1 VDARPWRVAI
11 DKVRLEQIALAFTDR
26 SRAAPLAVNVGD
38 LTIDLSA
45 KLESGP
51 AGLAGVVEGLGI
63 KLARVTVGDGTAAAP
78 TPFLSLD
85 EIRLDDGRVDLAA
98 QQVAVTRLVVTGG
111 RTTVVRAPD
120 GSIPVVAMLGPAE
133 QGKVVA
139 VRPAATPAAVKP
151 AKPWAVALGAFDFAD
166 HRVAVTDRSVTPIV
180 QLELTG
186 LKVSARDLHTDGKK
200 PVPFDAAFRVT
211 QGGRFTAK
219 GQVAPNGTSA
229 DATLSLAQLVLTP
242 AQPYVAQNADVTLR
256 SGDVSTAGRLT
267 YRAGRDRAAITYTGS
282 VDVNGVSVVETANGE
297 PVIAW
302 KAMRVENL
310 KFGLAPDRLE
320 MDEVRLTGLDAKVV
334 IFKDKS
340 LSVAKLMKPATPA
353 GAASAAAPPAANGTP
368 AASVPSATP
377 GRSEAPGFPVT
388 IERVRL
394 EDSSLSFADLSLVLP
409 FATRV
414 HSLNGVVAGLGSSPD
429 TRSAVK
435 LDGRVDEFGQFRVN
449 GALNPSGPKVFTDL
463 SVVFRNVPMSALTP
477 YSATFAGRRIV
488 AGTLDLDLQYKID
501 RGALVGENKVVLTKL
516 QLGERVESAGAMRLP
531 LDLALAILSD
541 SEGRIDLALPVRGNV
556 DSPEFSYGQ
565 VIWQALVTVIT
576 KVVTSPFRALA
587 GLFGGEADA
596 ERMQSIAFEPG
607 SDVVQPPEQ
616 EKLKRVAEV
625 LGKRTRLKL
634 TVHGAYESK
643 SDGEALRSLRVRQDL
658 AQHLG
663 VTVKPGE
670 DPGPVAFDR
679 VKTQRALEAML
690 AERSGPK
697 AIEELEA
704 SVQKTTGRKAE
715 RANPV
720 LALVGRGSGDRAFYE
735 TVFRRLVEIAPLADA
750 DVAALGQRRAEA
762 IARLLKERAGSAAER
777 VEVGETKATD
787 RVEKNAV
794 SARLELGAVGS

>member
-1 VDARPWRVAI
+1 
-11 DKVRLEQIALAFTDR
+11 
-26 SRAAPLAVNVGD
+26 
-38 LTIDLSA
+38 
-45 KLESGP
+45 
-51 AGLAGVVEGLGI
+51 
-63 KLARVTVGDGTAAAP
+63 
-78 TPFLSLD
+78 
-85 EIRLDDGRVDLAA
+85 
-98 QQVAVTRLVVTGG
+98 VAVTRLAVTGG
-111 RTTVVRAPD
+111 RTTVVRARD
-120 GSIPVVAMLGPAE
+120 GSIPVVTMLGPAE

-139 VRPAATPAAVKP
+139 ARPAATAAAVKP
-151 AKPWAVALGAFDFAD
+151 AKPWAVALGAFDLAD

-200 PVPFDAAFRVT
+200 PVPFDAAFRIT

-219 GQVAPNGTSA
+219 GQVAPDGTSA

-242 AQPYVAQNADVTLR
+242 AQPYVAQSADVTLR

-282 VDVNGVSVVETANGE
+282 VDVNGVSVVEAASGE

-340 LSVAKLMKPATPA
+340 LSVAKLMKPAPPA
-353 GAASAAAPPAANGTP
+353 GAATAAAPPAANGTP
-368 AASVPSATP
+368 AASVPSTSP
-377 GRSEAPGFPVT
+377 GRSDAPAASVPSTSPGRSDAPGFPVT

-394 EDSSLSFADLSLVLP
+394 EDSSMSFADLSLVLP

-414 HSLNGVVAGLGSSPD
+414 HSLNGVVAGLGSSLD

-435 LDGRVDEFGQFRVN
+435 LDGQVDEFGQFRVN
-449 GALNPSGPKVFTDL
+449 GALNPAEPKVFTDL
-463 SVVFRNVPMSALTP
+463 SVVFRNVPMSTLSP

-607 SDVVQPPEQ
+607 SDVVRPPEQ

-625 LGKRTRLKL
+625 LAKRTRLKL

-658 AQHLG
+658 AQRLS

-679 VKTQRALEAML
+679 VKTQRALEVML

-735 TVFRRLVEIAPLADA
+735 AVFRRLVEIAPLTDA

-762 IARLLKERAGSAAER
+762 IARVLKERAGAAAER

-794 SARLELGAVGS
+794 PARLELGAVGS